1 MSIKYIESIDEVIE
15 IHNKTVEISG
25 GGCTGVIDTLL
36 SNPRL
41 NLLKMIYTTRLLR
54 IN

>member
-25 GGCTGVIDTLL
+25 GGALG
-36 SNPRL
+36 
-41 NLLKMIYTTRLLR
+41 
-54 IN
+54 